1 MNALLAHTPRM
12 ADSTASSVQV
22 ASQTDLP
29 NQLLLTHIL
38 DAQRSGN
45 NCLPEQLGLD
55 AVAYSAL
62 LQRHFHSPLT
72 RHRTEPCNSH
82 DSPLQQA
89 IQERGQLR
97 QQLLDLRRDEWQE
110 LHDLLLQHRAG
121 LDESEIWLAAI
132 IAAACLG
139 SSHLWRDLGL
149 PSRDSLRQLLLHNFP
164 LLARRNDRD
173 MRWKKFFYKQLCEQ
187 QGGYVCRAPSCDQCP
202 THHEC
207 FGDEA

>member
-1 MNALLAHTPRM
+1 MNALLAPAPLL
-12 ADSTASSVQV
+12 ADNKPCCTQV

-29 NQLLLTHIL
+29 NQLPLTHIL
-38 DAQRSGN
+38 NAQRSGN
-45 NCLPEQLGLD
+45 SCLPEQLGLD
-55 AVAYSAL
+55 AIAYTT
-62 LQRHFHSPLT
+62 LQQRYFPSQQDRSFRP
-72 RHRTEPCNSH
+72 H
-82 DSPLQQA
+82 DASLQQA

-110 LHDLLLQHRAG
+110 LHDLLLLHRSG
-121 LDESEIWLAAI
+121 LDESESWLAAI

-149 PSRDSLRQLLLHNFP
+149 PTRDALRQLLLHNFP